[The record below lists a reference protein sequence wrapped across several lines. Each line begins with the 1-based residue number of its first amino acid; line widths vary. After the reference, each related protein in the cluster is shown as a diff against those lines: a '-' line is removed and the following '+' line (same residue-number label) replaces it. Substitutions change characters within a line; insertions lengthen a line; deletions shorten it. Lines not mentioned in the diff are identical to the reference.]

1 MDRVIVYPGQIPL
14 ETDILNHAK
23 NAMMGLGYLSQAAVG
38 VGPVIQGLGV
48 NQTTVAGLSVF
59 IAAGSMY
66 AQQVIDQTAYS
77 SVASDTG
84 GIVVKQGIN
93 DRTVTLG
100 PVTLPSGSNKQICV
114 VQAKIV
120 ELDTDSVVLPYYNS
134 ANPNVALNG
143 PGGAGTSQPR
153 TRKVALQF
161 NFLYGTPTTG
171 TPAAPS
177 LDPGGMALAQFEL
190 RSGTTEIK
198 FGTQSASLAA
208 IKLYDGYPVD
218 PRVYPPYAS
227 LSSANV
233 FAATQIFQSNV
244 VISGAAS
251 SPTPGAGVNGFPI
264 LSQFDDNVAAAGSFK
279 IPIPNG
285 AGVQYVYVKWG
296 SITALA
302 GGAATPVTFS
312 PAFPTAVWA
321 LVVSPSV
328 ASATTHSAWWDN
340 ATVNGFNM
348 RASAAVATRFIA
360 IGN

>member
-14 ETDILNHAK
+14 ETDILNQAK
-23 NAMMGLGYLSQAAVG
+23 NTMLGLGYLAQTVVGSNPIVNGLDVSQAG
-38 VGPVIQGLGV
+38 SP
-48 NQTTVAGLSVF
+48 GLSVL
-59 IAAGSMY
+59 INAGSMY
-66 AQQVIDQTAYS
+66 AFQVIDQTAYS
-77 SVASDTG
+77 SVPSDVSG
-84 GIVVKQGIN
+84 GTVKQGILN
-93 DRTVTLG
+93 QSLTLG
-100 PVTLPSGSNKQICV
+100 PVTLPGGSNKQICI

-120 ELDTDSVVLPYYNS
+120 EQDTDNVVLPYYNS

-143 PGGAGTSQPR
+143 SGGNGVAQPR
-153 TRKVALQF
+153 TRQVALQLSF
-161 NFLYGTPTTG
+161 KYGTATTG
-171 TPAAPS
+171 TPTRPS
-177 LDPGGMALAQFEL
+177 LDANAVGLAEFEL
-190 RSGTTEIK
+190 RSTT
-198 FGTQSASLAA
+198 TQITAAAQSSTNAQILQYGAGADPRMKGPFASLP
-208 IKLYDGYPVD
+208 GN
-218 PRVYPPYAS
+218 
-227 LSSANV
+227 NV
-233 FAATQIFQSNV
+233 FAGTQIFQSNV

-296 SITALA
+296 GITALA

-328 ASATTHSAWWDN
+328 ALATTHSAWWDN